1 MAKLQLTGT
10 WYGSVSGG
18 AQHNISALTP
28 EYSQQ
33 VEMPLP
39 AIRIRI
45 EKKDGRPYL
54 VFTGQ
59 DTEVWLEG
67 AFNDFEFGQAA
78 AELLGMLYTERNK

>member
-1 MAKLQLTGT
+1 MANLNTGT
-10 WYGSVSGG
+10 LTVSGSMG
-18 AQHNISALTP
+18 IGTANSQFVK
-28 EYSQQ
+28 EYSH

-39 AIRIRI
+39 AIQIRI
-45 EKKDGRPYL
+45 EKKDGKPYL

-59 DTEVWLEG
+59 DTEVWLAG